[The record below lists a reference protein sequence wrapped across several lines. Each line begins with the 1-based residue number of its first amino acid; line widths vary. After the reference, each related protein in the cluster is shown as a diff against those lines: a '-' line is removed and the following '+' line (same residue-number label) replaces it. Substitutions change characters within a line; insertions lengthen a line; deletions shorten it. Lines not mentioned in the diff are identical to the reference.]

1 VTVFAGILSPIEEP
15 LTSIL
20 EWLHGS
26 MGLSWAWAIVVLVVM
41 VRIVLVPLTIKQVR
55 SMQKLQQHAPELK
68 AIQEKY
74 KSDKQRQQEEIM
86 KFYRENKVNPA
97 ASCLPI
103 LFQIPIFIA
112 LFYVLRD
119 FEKEVFPKYSG
130 SDLGFLNGLV
140 PNITTNVNDHWS
152 GWLLLAIYVG
162 SQLTSFLLMSTA
174 VQSRA
179 QKILFM
185 VLPVAFIPFIINFP
199 VGLMIYW
206 VTTNLWTTGQG
217 LVTRRMIPRTP
228 VELPKR
234 TSRTP
239 PKDDDESGNG
249 ARRKPTPK
257 PSSPARAKPK
267 AASGAKPKPAGAK
280 PKPAAGGEQRP
291 VRRRKKKGAR
301 PRR

>member
-1 VTVFAGILSPIEEP
+1 VTLLAGILSPIEEP
-15 LTSIL
+15 LTDVL

-26 MGLSWAWAIVVLVVM
+26 IGLSWAWAIVVLVVM

-55 SMQKLQQHAPELK
+55 SMQKLQQYAPELK
-68 AIQEKY
+68 ALQEKY
-74 KSDKQRQQEEIM
+74 KHDKQRQQEEIM

-103 LFQIPIFIA
+103 VLQIPIFIS

-119 FEKEVFPKYSG
+119 FDEEVFPNYPDST
-130 SDLGFLNGLV
+130 LGFLHDLV
-140 PNITTNVNDHWS
+140 PNITANINDHWT
-152 GWLLLAIYVG
+152 GWLLLAVYVA
-162 SQLTSFLLMSTA
+162 SQMTSFLLMSTA

-179 QKILFM
+179 QKVLFL
-185 VLPVAFIPFIINFP
+185 VLPFVFIPFIINFP

-217 LVTRRMIPRTP
+217 IVTRRLIPRTQ

-239 PKDDDESGNG
+239 PKDDGTSGNG
-249 ARRKPTPK
+249 AQRKPAPK
-257 PSSPARAKPK
+257 PSSPQRT
-267 AASGAKPKPAGAK
+267 KPKPASATK
-280 PKPAAGGEQRP
+280 AAPASGSEQPRP
-291 VRRRKKKGAR
+291 VRRRKKKKSTR
-301 PRR
+301 TRR

>member
-1 VTVFAGILSPIEEP
+1 VSVLAGILSPIEEP
-15 LTSIL
+15 LTDVL

-26 MGLSWAWAIVVLVVM
+26 IGLTWAWAIVALTVM
-41 VRIVLVPLTIKQVR
+41 VRIILLPLAIKQIR

-68 AIQEKY
+68 ALQEKY
-74 KSDKQRQQEEIM
+74 KGDKQRLNEEVM

-103 LFQIPIFIA
+103 LFQIPIFIS

-119 FEKEVFPKYSG
+119 FAKDVFPKYPASTL
-130 SDLGFLNGLV
+130 DFLNGLV
-140 PNITTNVNDHWS
+140 PNITANVNDYWS
-152 GWLLLAIYVG
+152 GWLLLAVYVG
-162 SQLTSFLLMSTA
+162 SQVTSFLLMSTA

-179 QKILFM
+179 QKVLFL
-185 VLPVAFIPFIINFP
+185 VLPFVFIPFIINFP

-217 LVTRRMIPRTP
+217 IVTRRMFPRVP

-239 PKDDDESGNG
+239 PKDDDSTGNG
-249 ARRKPTPK
+249 ARKSPPPK
-257 PSSPARAKPK
+257 PRPPAK
-267 AASGAKPKPAGAK
+267 A
-280 PKPAAGGEQRP
+280 KPAAQPDGAAQPRP
-291 VRRRKKKGAR
+291 VRRRKKKSTR
-301 PRR
+301 SRR

>member
-1 VTVFAGILSPIEEP
+1 VTILAGLLSPIEEP

-26 MGLSWAWAIVVLVVM
+26 IGLSWAWAIVVLTAM

-55 SMQKLQQHAPELK
+55 SMQRLQQYAPELK

-74 KSDKQRQQEEIM
+74 KGDKQRLNEEVM

-119 FEKEVFPKYSG
+119 FEAEVFPSYPASTL
-130 SDLGFLNGLV
+130 DFLNGVV
-140 PNITTNVNDHWS
+140 PNITDNVNEHWS
-152 GWLLLAIYVG
+152 GWLLLAVYVA
-162 SQLTSFLLMSTA
+162 SQLTSFLLMATT

-185 VLPVAFIPFIINFP
+185 ILPFAFIPFIINFP

-217 LVTRRMIPRTP
+217 LVTRRMIPRVP
-228 VELPKR
+228 VELAKR

-239 PKDDDESGNG
+239 PKDDGASGNG
-249 ARRKPTPK
+249 AKRKPAPK
-257 PSSPARAKPK
+257 PSSPTRAKQPQP
-267 AASGAKPKPAGAK
+267 GAGQAQP
-280 PKPAAGGEQRP
+280 RP
-291 VRRRKKKGAR
+291 VRRRKKKGSRAR
-301 PRR
+301 R